1 MYFCTALL
9 NLRCPPKI
17 SLTINIVRHALE
29 KDGWTITHDPYY
41 LKVGSVEMYID
52 LGAELILAAEREGQK
67 IAIEVKSFL
76 GASSI
81 SEFHMALGQ
90 FINYRL
96 ALEEKE
102 PERILYLAAP
112 FEIYEEFFTL
122 PFIQKVI
129 ERMELRL
136 LIYDEQQEEIRQWIN

>member
-1 MYFCTALL
+1 MIRT
-9 NLRCPPKI
+9 I
-17 SLTINIVRHALE
+17 SRSA
-29 KDGWTITHDPYY
+29 G
-41 LKVGSVEMYID
+41 LKCMID
-52 LGAELILAAEREGQK
+52 LGAELILAAERDDQK

-81 SEFHMALGQ
+81 SEFHSALGQ

-112 FEIYEEFFTL
+112 FDIYEEFFTL
-122 PFIQKVI
+122 PFIQKVTQ
-129 ERMELRL
+129 RMQLRL
-136 LIYDEQQEEIRQWIN
+136 LIYDEQQEDIRQWIS

>member
-1 MYFCTALL
+1 MSAKDITHD
-9 NLRCPPKI
+9 
-17 SLTINIVRHALE
+17 IVRRALE
-29 KDGWTITHDPYY
+29 KDGWRITHDPYY
-41 LKVGSVEMYID
+41 LKVGGVEMYID
-52 LGAELILAAEREGQK
+52 LGAELILAAERDEQK

-81 SEFHMALGQ
+81 SEFHSALGQ

-112 FEIYEEFFTL
+112 FDIYEEFFTL

-129 ERMELRL
+129 QRMQLRL
-136 LIYDEQQEEIRQWIN
+136 LIYDEQQEDIRQWIS

>member
-1 MYFCTALL
+1 MSAKDITH
-9 NLRCPPKI
+9 
-17 SLTINIVRHALE
+17 NIVRRSLE

-41 LKVGSVEMYID
+41 LKVGGVEMYID
-52 LGAELILAAEREGQK
+52 LGAELILAAERNGQK

-81 SEFHMALGQ
+81 SEFHTALGQ
-90 FINYRL
+90 FINYQI

-122 PFIQKVI
+122 PFIQKVTQ
-129 ERMELRL
+129 RMRLKL

>member
-1 MYFCTALL
+1 MSAKDITH
-9 NLRCPPKI
+9 
-17 SLTINIVRHALE
+17 NIVRRALE

-41 LKVGSVEMYID
+41 LKVGGVEMYID
-52 LGAELILAAEREGQK
+52 LGAELILAAERDGQK

-81 SEFHMALGQ
+81 SEFHTALGQ
-90 FINYRL
+90 FINYQI

-129 ERMELRL
+129 QRMQLKL
-136 LIYDEQQEEIRQWIN
+136 LIYDGQQEEIHQWIS